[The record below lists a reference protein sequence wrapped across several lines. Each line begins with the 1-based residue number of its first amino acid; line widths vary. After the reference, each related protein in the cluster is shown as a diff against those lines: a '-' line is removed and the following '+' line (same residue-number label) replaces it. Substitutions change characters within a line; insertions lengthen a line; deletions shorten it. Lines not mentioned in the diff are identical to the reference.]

1 MKMIRKTRRTR
12 RATKPSNPTKPT
24 KPSNP
29 TRKKMRGGTNILA
42 PAAPLSPAAPLTKA
56 TLIDENN
63 PAAATLSPD
72 TNSKNKPEAVK
83 ADTKSTLINENKP
96 STSLSPETES
106 NATNKETEATRKEPE
121 VKAGESKEANAT
133 EAKTGEATEAKTGE
147 TEAKTTETEAKTG
160 ETIDTEPIVMDV
172 AAGAVSPE
180 APKKRA
186 RTDTELELEPK
197 KTNVAAESEPASA
210 AAAPWD
216 MNTERSNDSSPGPAA
231 ENASH
236 GKCSQG
242 ASLFDSVPPECIQ
255 QKEVAL
261 ETIIENA
268 VNVPFELA
276 KKEAAGVVLE
286 GFKSSGNGAI
296 AKILMKEA
304 LPQLTGPDGKILNA
318 VITDPAVAKEF
329 GEFEKNLSGVI
340 GKSLTQLS
348 HNIEKP
354 LNNAV
359 ETAIKG
365 GISTATHAVTIAP
378 GVGAIVAIGEAVGTV
393 NKLKDEAA
401 EIVDAVNVAKLPIDT
416 AMKDIVPLSAAIDEA
431 ATKAK
436 NAQDAAA
443 SALEVPKVNVPE
455 VPKVNVP
462 VPSAAASGVS
472 NATNDAAQIR
482 ARIVADADAQQDMS
496 RNGGS
501 RKRRRIA
508 KLSRRIERTLR
519 RVQNKYGL
527 KDKNSFL
534 RRTLNA
540 KKMK

>member
-1 MKMIRKTRRTR
+1 
-12 RATKPSNPTKPT
+12 
-24 KPSNP
+24 
-29 TRKKMRGGTNILA
+29 
-42 PAAPLSPAAPLTKA
+42 
-56 TLIDENN
+56 
-63 PAAATLSPD
+63 
-72 TNSKNKPEAVK
+72 
-83 ADTKSTLINENKP
+83 
-96 STSLSPETES
+96 
-106 NATNKETEATRKEPE
+106 
-121 VKAGESKEANAT
+121 
-133 EAKTGEATEAKTGE
+133 
-147 TEAKTTETEAKTG
+147 
-160 ETIDTEPIVMDV
+160 
-172 AAGAVSPE
+172 
-180 APKKRA
+180 
-186 RTDTELELEPK
+186 
-197 KTNVAAESEPASA
+197 
-210 AAAPWD
+210 
-216 MNTERSNDSSPGPAA
+216 
-231 ENASH
+231 
-236 GKCSQG
+236 
-242 ASLFDSVPPECIQ
+242 
-255 QKEVAL
+255 
-261 ETIIENA
+261 
-268 VNVPFELA
+268 
-276 KKEAAGVVLE
+276 
-286 GFKSSGNGAI
+286 
-296 AKILMKEA
+296 MKEA

-462 VPSAAASGVS
+462 EVPKVNVPEVPKVNVPVPSAAASGVS